1 MSFYLRALRYFRKD
15 LPGILLSLFLILLS
29 TLAGLLQPFP
39 LAILIDSV
47 LGNKPAAH
55 WITRLF
61 MWITPE
67 GMLPRIIAL
76 AAITLGLRIIQELL
90 VVAQSLAAIKVG
102 YAGLMRVRCDLYEK
116 LQALSL
122 SYHKSQPQGDA
133 IQRLSYDTSGI
144 QTILNVFINAIL
156 VSSVTLIIMAC
167 IMMTMSWQLTLVA
180 LSIAPILL
188 WLTQYGTRVIKQRW
202 MLVKDVDTQL
212 TTAIQRSVAAISLV
226 QAFCREADEYARFRS
241 TVRSSVS
248 SYIRV
253 HWVELLYGL
262 MIGVVFGVGGAV
274 IFGYGGY
281 LVYRDQYLLNL
292 GERGMTVG
300 SLYIFLM
307 YLTQLYAPLQRL
319 TGAGATLQG
328 GAVAAERVFEV
339 LDRDPVITD
348 APDAVS
354 LPVVPRTLEIDH
366 ISFEYRKGTP
376 VFEDVAITFKPGDM
390 IGLVG
395 FSGVGKTTLLN
406 LLPRFYDPTKGSIKL
421 DGHDIRKIKIR
432 DLRKHMAMVLQESI
446 VLPATIAENIAYG
459 KPDATDAQIRAAAE
473 LAQAAEFI
481 DRLPEKY
488 DTQVSESGSNLSG
501 GQRQRLAI
509 ARALLTEAPILVLDE
524 PTSALDPQN
533 ELLIV
538 QTLYGLKRSRTIIL
552 VSHRLS
558 TVADCDRIYVMGDG
572 KIQESGTHNELLA
585 HRGLYWQMA
594 KHQMKLVDVTA

>member
-1 MSFYLRALRYFRKD
+1 MA
-15 LPGILLSLFLILLS
+15 GIMLS
-29 TLAGLLQPFP
+29 
-39 LAILIDSV
+39 
-47 LGNKPAAH
+47 
-55 WITRLF
+55 
-61 MWITPE
+61 
-67 GMLPRIIAL
+67 
-76 AAITLGLRIIQELL
+76 
-90 VVAQSLAAIKVG
+90 
-102 YAGLMRVRCDLYEK
+102 
-116 LQALSL
+116 
-122 SYHKSQPQGDA
+122 
-133 IQRLSYDTSGI
+133 
-144 QTILNVFINAIL
+144 
-156 VSSVTLIIMAC
+156 
-167 IMMTMSWQLTLVA
+167 MSWQLTLIA
-180 LSIAPILL
+180 LSIAPLL
-188 WLTQYGTRVIKQRW
+188 MWLTEYGGRIIKDRW
-202 MLVKDVDTQL
+202 THVKQTDTEM

-226 QAFCREADEYARFRS
+226 QAFCREADEYARFRN
-241 TVRSSVS
+241 TVRNSVS
-248 SYIRV
+248 TYIRV
-253 HWVELLYGL
+253 HWVELLYAM

-281 LVYRDQYLLNL
+281 LVYRDQIVSNL

-307 YLTQLYAPLQRL
+307 YLAQLYAPLQKL
-319 TGAGATLQG
+319 TGAGATLQSA
-328 GAVAAERVFEV
+328 AVSAERVFEV

-348 APDAVS
+348 APDAMS
-354 LPVVPRTLEIDH
+354 LPVAPRTLEIDH
-366 ISFEYRKGTP
+366 ISFEYREGTP
-376 VFEDVAITFKPGDM
+376 VFEEVSITFKPGDM

-406 LLPRFYDPTKGSIKL
+406 LLPRFYDPTRGSIKL
-421 DGHDIRKIKIR
+421 DGHDLRTIKIH

-446 VLPATIAENIAYG
+446 VLPTSIAENIAYG
-459 KPDATDAQIRAAAE
+459 KPDATDDQIRAAAE

-481 DRLPEKY
+481 HRLPEKY

-538 QTLYGLKRSRTIIL
+538 QTLYGLKRTRTIIL

-594 KHQMKLVDVTA
+594 RHQMKLVDEPA